1 MDTRP
6 HRFRTDAWVSY
17 LTAARRKGMLV
28 LLALRRRYTAAASS
42 LSRWSATRDDRY
54 QRIQQQSAWGALI
67 LAALAGL
74 ALTILT
80 FVAHQA
86 CYGMSNAHPVCHAVT
101 GDNFIGIA
109 QTTLVILITVLT
121 FYVAAAFAVRWQTR
135 TRHSDAR
142 VTAYMALVT
151 SAITILAF
159 TLPAA
164 GGAGFF
170 FLPAMLLLVVST
182 GFGLPALLQ
191 ANRDPARN
199 DPDDDEKRTL

>member
-1 MDTRP
+1 MVVDP
-6 HRFRTDAWVSY
+6 
-17 LTAARRKGMLV
+17 
-28 LLALRRRYTAAASS
+28 SS
-42 LSRWSATRDDRY
+42 TRY
-54 QRIQQQSAWGALI
+54 QQYERIEKWTAYGAVVF
-67 LAALAGL
+67 AALAGV
-74 ALTILT
+74 ILSIFT

-121 FYVAAAFAVRWQTR
+121 FYVAAAFAARWQTR

-170 FLPAMLLLVVST
+170 FLPAMLLLVVSS

-191 ANRDPARN
+191 ANRDPNRN